1 MSGSRLATG
10 AGAVV
15 AGALLVAGCQGGG
28 TTGASGPS
36 GGGGADAAKVTITPA
51 NGAAKVSPDK
61 GVTVSVANGK
71 VGQVTV
77 ADSKGGTIAGAPAAN
92 GTSWHTTYGL
102 KPGTDY
108 TVTAKAT
115 GPDQKQVSSQAKF
128 ATLKADKKLGTSLS
142 PLDGEKVGVGMPIQ
156 LLLTKPS
163 GGTYAPASINSK
175 AKRQAIERS
184 LEVRTSTPLEG
195 SWYWTNLNT
204 EVDFRPKS
212 YWPSGTK
219 VKVIAHLT
227 GVHAGSG
234 LWGSRDRETSFT
246 IGPKHISTIKNSTH
260 TMTVKSG
267 DKTERTIPVSMG
279 RPGDDTYSGTTIA
292 QEKAAHIIMDS
303 ATTGDPGAYRIPTSW
318 NVRMTYSGTFVHA
331 APWSVG
337 AQGSTNVSHGCVNVA
352 PANAQW
358 FFNFTN
364 RGDII
369 KVVGTSRKLQFGNG
383 PTPWVLSWKDWQK
396 GSALGKTVTTKK
408 L

>member
-1 MSGSRLATG
+1 MVSGIRLTAG
-10 AGAVV
+10 VGAVI
-15 AGALLVAGCQGGG
+15 AGALLVAGCQGATGTGKNGG
-28 TTGASGPS
+28 S
-36 GGGGADAAKVTITPA
+36 GGGGDAAKVTITPA
-51 NGAAKVSPDK
+51 NGTGKVSPDK

-71 VGQVTV
+71 LGQVTV
-77 ADSKGGTIAGAPAAN
+77 TDAKGGTIAGAPASN
-92 GTSWHTTYGL
+92 GTSWHTTWGL

-115 GPDQKQVSSQAKF
+115 GADDKQVTSQAKF
-128 ATLKADKKLGTSLS
+128 TTLKAGDKLGTSLS

-163 GGTYAPASINSK
+163 GGRYVPAQINSK
-175 AKRQAIERS
+175 AKRKAIERS
-184 LEVRTSTPLEG
+184 LEVRTSRPLEG
-195 SWYWTNLNT
+195 GWYWTNLNT

-219 VKVIAHLT
+219 VKVIAHMT

-234 LWGSRDRETSFT
+234 LWGTRDRETSFT
-246 IGPKHISTIKNSTH
+246 VGPKHITTIKNSTH
-260 TMTVKSG
+260 SMTVKSG
-267 DKTERTIPVSMG
+267 GKTERTIPVSMG

-352 PANAQW
+352 PANAEW
-358 FFNFTN
+358 FFHFTN

-383 PTPWVLSWKDWQK
+383 PTPWVLSWKEWQK
-396 GSALGKTVTTKK
+396 GSALGKPVTTGR

>member
-1 MSGSRLATG
+1 LATG

-15 AGALLVAGCQGGG
+15 AGALLVAGCQGAG
-28 TTGASGPS
+28 TTGATDPS
-36 GGGGADAAKVTITPA
+36 GGGGDAAKLTITPA
-51 NGAAKVSPDK
+51 NGAAKAAPDK

-71 VGQVTV
+71 LGQVTV
-77 ADSKGGTIAGAPAAN
+77 ADSKGKTEDGKMAAN
-92 GTSWHTTYGL
+92 GTSWRTTWGL
-102 KPGTDY
+102 TPGASY

-115 GPDQKQVSSQAKF
+115 GADKKQVTQQAKF
-128 ATLKADKKLGTSLS
+128 TAQKAGSKLESGMS
-142 PLDGEKVGVGMPIQ
+142 PLDGEKVGVGMPVQ
-156 LLLTKPS
+156 LLLSKNVPS
-163 GGTYAPASINSK
+163 K
-175 AKRQAIERS
+175 KDKQAVERS
-184 LEVRTSTPLEG
+184 LEVRTTKPLEG
-195 SWYWTNLNT
+195 GWYWVNDK

-219 VKVIAHLT
+219 VKVTAHLA

-234 LWGSRDRETSFT
+234 LWGTKDRETSFT
-246 IGPKHISTIKNSTH
+246 IGPKHVTTIKNSTH
-260 TMTVKSG
+260 RMTVKSG

-369 KVVGTSRKLQFGNG
+369 KVVGTSRHLQFGNG

-396 GSALGKTVTTKK
+396 GSSLDKPVTTRK